1 MDGGTESIKG
11 YVSLIHGGEKPVY
24 KIVGNASEEVNQI
37 IEWIVECKQ
46 NNIALKDICVA
57 APSMGMMKEIQ
68 TRFHTDG
75 TPYRVLKGT
84 VKSGVQDGISLC
96 TLHSLKGLEFKVVIL
111 MDINERNIPSIA
123 TDSYPFS
130 GMDALDKK
138 EFLSA
143 KRSLLYVAITRARQ
157 LVYMVG
163 FGEPTGLL
171 KQSI

>member
-1 MDGGTESIKG
+1 M
-11 YVSLIHGGEKPVY
+11 LW
-24 KIVGNASEEVNQI
+24 I
-37 IEWIVECKQ
+37 IELAFA
-46 NNIALKDICVA
+46 AL
-57 APSMGMMKEIQ
+57 P
-68 TRFHTDG
+68 
-75 TPYRVLKGT
+75 
-84 VKSGVQDGISLC
+84 
-96 TLHSLKGLEFKVVIL
+96 
-111 MDINERNIPSIA
+111 NIPSRA

-171 KQSI
+171 KQD